1 MSPLPVSLTLG
12 SITDYNSVLDFQQYK
27 LHALME
33 ADPSLMLHNSLG
45 EIVRMGGGGKTS
57 DVFGAPP

>member
-1 MSPLPVSLTLG
+1 
-12 SITDYNSVLDFQQYK
+12 
-27 LHALME
+27 ME

-57 DVFGAPP
+57 DVFGAPPCPRPPVMSPSSAPT